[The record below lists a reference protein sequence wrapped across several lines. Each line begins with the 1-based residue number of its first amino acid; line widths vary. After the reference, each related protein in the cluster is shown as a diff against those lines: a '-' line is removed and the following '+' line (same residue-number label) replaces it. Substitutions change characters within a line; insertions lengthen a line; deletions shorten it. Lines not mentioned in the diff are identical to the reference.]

1 METARAHPVFK
12 HRKLREKIKNKGSP
26 KAFASHDQE
35 NCSCSGSNFGNSG
48 FGAARFTCTERS
60 TSWFRTLRSEG
71 GHRRA
76 DTEGDTKRSRRGHRT
91 GRERGKQRPRDS
103 ETPKAASPP
112 LALLLLEK
120 VPIALVAGARLTW
133 AMMLSVRSE
142 PGLRVGERERDGH
155 QSPGPLP
162 QKGPRATPPPTVEE
176 PLPGP
181 PPLTEKVER
190 RSAGEKRTDA
200 HAEGQG
206 TTLRGSVQRKRP
218 SQPSPARPCP
228 ATPRHAPAR
237 QHTHQGPAPNYTTL
251 QAPPCPRHWPHP

>member
-35 NCSCSGSNFGNSG
+35 NCSYSGSNFGNSG

-60 TSWFRTLRSEG
+60 TSWFRTLGAREDSGE
-71 GHRRA
+71 R
-76 DTEGDTKRSRRGHRT
+76 TRRGT
-91 GRERGKQRPRDS
+91 PRGHGEGTEQDVRGESR
-103 ETPKAASPP
+103 ETPKSASPP

-133 AMMLSVRSE
+133 AMMRSVRSE
-142 PGLRVGERERDGH
+142 PGLRGERERETVTRA
-155 QSPGPLP
+155 PVPFP
-162 QKGPRATPPPTVEE
+162 QKGPVPHPTPTVEE

-237 QHTHQGPAPNYTTL
+237 PHTHQGPAPNYTTL